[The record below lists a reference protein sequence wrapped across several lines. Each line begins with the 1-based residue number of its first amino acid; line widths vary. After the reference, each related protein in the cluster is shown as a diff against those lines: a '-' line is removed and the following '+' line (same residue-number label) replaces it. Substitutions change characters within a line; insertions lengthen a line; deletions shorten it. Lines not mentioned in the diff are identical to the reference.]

1 MTTFESAITRAESD
15 LAHVQSALD
24 TAQQL
29 LEVADRA
36 HRTGHRLVRALRVV
50 TIVLALAGIAVLASM
65 LFDRLSTDSGRQ
77 QWDETRDA
85 TPSDRIPNS

>member
-15 LAHVQSALD
+15 LAHMQSALD
-24 TAQQL
+24 TAQQV

-50 TIVLALAGIAVLASM
+50 TIVSVVAGIAVLVAM
-65 LFDRLSTDSGRQ
+65 LFSRLSTNWGRQ
-77 QWDETRDA
+77 QRDETSDA
-85 TPSDRIPNS
+85 T